1 MRPQVSWTTAAER
14 GLIIDQALE
23 LLDTVGMRFGP
34 SVSLEALG
42 EAGARVDREAGV
54 ARLPRELVERALAGC
69 PREVL
74 LAGATEADDVLLD
87 GTAVHF
93 MPSGTPTDVLDA
105 DTGRVRGATVE
116 DLRQAI
122 IVVDAMPAVDVL
134 WAPVCGTD
142 VPNEEMWSVELTAA
156 VEWSPKHFQHE
167 VTAPWHV
174 DAVTAVCRELSGSLE
189 AFRARPRLSFICCT
203 RSPLGVGHPMLDLNV
218 AVARLG
224 GPVVVYPMPI
234 AGATAP
240 VTVAGAAV
248 MNVAEFLGCA
258 AAIQIQAPGAP
269 LIMGAGTSLLDMKT
283 GTFSFGAVETA
294 LMCATCVEV
303 GHELGV
309 PVLAPGLATDALY
322 GGVQAGYE
330 KGLKGLA
337 VAQSGSDL
345 ITGGVG
351 LLHGA
356 GLFSLPQVVID
367 GEIAAM
373 ILRLLNGAEITADAV
388 MNAAT
393 ARVGFDGHFLG
404 QKETTRRLRAGE
416 VFQPEIATRESV
428 ASWEAGGRDE
438 LTRARERAR
447 SIVAAADARGPV
459 LPEKTM
465 EALRA
470 ITAEAAAVARAGC
483 PGWETR

>member
-14 GLIIDQALE
+14 SLLIDQALE
-23 LLDTVGMRFGP
+23 LLETVGMRFGR
-34 SVSLEALG
+34 SASLESLEAT
-42 EAGARVDREAGV
+42 GARVDREAGV
-54 ARLPRELVERALAGC
+54 ARLPRKLVERALESC
-69 PREVL
+69 PHEVL

-87 GTAVHF
+87 GSAVHF
-93 MPSGTPTDVLDA
+93 VPSGTPTHVLDA
-105 DTGRVRGATVE
+105 DTGRVRSGTVE
-116 DLRQAI
+116 DVRQAI

-134 WAPVCGTD
+134 WAPVGAAD
-142 VPNEEMWSVELTAA
+142 VPEDEMAFAELFAA

-174 DAVTAVCRELSGSLE
+174 PAMTAICEELSGSLE
-189 AFRARPRLSFICCT
+189 AYRARPRLSYICCT
-203 RSPLGVGHPMLDLNV
+203 RSPLSVGHPMLDLNV
-218 AVARLG
+218 AMARLG
-224 GPVVVYPMPI
+224 GPIVVYPMPI

-240 VTVAGAAV
+240 ITVAGTVV
-248 MNVAEFLGCA
+248 MNVAEFLACA
-258 AAIQIQAPGAP
+258 TAIQLQAPGAP
-269 LIMGAGTSLLDMKT
+269 LIMGAGTSLLDMKS

-294 LMCATCVEV
+294 LMCAACVEV

-330 KGLKGLA
+330 KALKGLA

-373 ILRLLNGAEITADAV
+373 ILRMLGGAEITAEAA
-388 MNAAT
+388 MNEVT

-404 QKETTRRLRAGE
+404 QKETSRRLRAGE
-416 VFQPEIATRESV
+416 VFLPEIATRVS
-428 ASWEAGGRDE
+428 AEAWAVEDRDE
-438 LTRARERAR
+438 LAKARERAKD
-447 SIVAAADARGPV
+447 IVAAADARGPV
-459 LPEKTM
+459 LAAAKS

-470 ITAEAAAVARAGC
+470 IATEAVSGARAG
-483 PGWETR
+483 G

>member
-1 MRPQVSWTTAAER
+1 
-14 GLIIDQALE
+14 
-23 LLDTVGMRFGP
+23 
-34 SVSLEALG
+34 
-42 EAGARVDREAGV
+42 
-54 ARLPRELVERALAGC
+54 
-69 PREVL
+69 
-74 LAGATEADDVLLD
+74 
-87 GTAVHF
+87 
-93 MPSGTPTDVLDA
+93 
-105 DTGRVRGATVE
+105 
-116 DLRQAI
+116 
-122 IVVDAMPAVDVL
+122 
-134 WAPVCGTD
+134 
-142 VPNEEMWSVELTAA
+142 
-156 VEWSPKHFQHE
+156 
-167 VTAPWHV
+167 
-174 DAVTAVCRELSGSLE
+174 
-189 AFRARPRLSFICCT
+189 
-203 RSPLGVGHPMLDLNV
+203 MLDLNV

-258 AAIQIQAPGAP
+258 AAIQLQAPGAP

-322 GGVQAGYE
+322 GGIQAGYE

-416 VFQPEIATRESV
+416 VYQPEIATRESV

-438 LTRARERAR
+438 LTRARKRAR

>member
-14 GLIIDQALE
+14 SVLIDQALE
-23 LLDTVGMRFGP
+23 LLEAVGMRFGP
-34 SVSLEALG
+34 SASLEALG
-42 EAGARVDREAGV
+42 EAGARVDRAAGV
-54 ARLPRELVERALAGC
+54 ARLPRALVERELARC

-87 GTAVHF
+87 GSAVHF
-93 MPSGTPTDVLDA
+93 VPSGTPSRILDET
-105 DTGRVRGATVE
+105 TGRVRDATAE
-116 DLRQAI
+116 DVRRAI

-134 WAPVCGTD
+134 WAPVGATD
-142 VPNEEMWSVELTAA
+142 VPDEEAAFTELFAA

-174 DAVTAVCRELSGSLE
+174 DAMTAICRECSVSLD
-189 AFRARPRLSFICCT
+189 AYRDRPRLSFVCCT
-203 RSPLGVGHPMLDLNV
+203 RSPLGVGHPLLDLNV
-218 AVARLG
+218 AMARLG
-224 GPVVVYPMPI
+224 GPIVVYPMPI

-240 VTVAGAAV
+240 LTVAGAVV
-248 MNVAEFLGCA
+248 MNVAEFLGA
-258 AAIQIQAPGAP
+258 ATAIQLQAPGAP
-269 LIMGAGTSLLDMKT
+269 LIMGAGTSLLDMKA
-283 GTFSFGAVETA
+283 GTFSFGAPETA

-330 KGLKGLA
+330 KALKGLA

-373 ILRLLNGAEITADAV
+373 ILRLLRGAEATTESV
-388 MNAAT
+388 MNDVT

-404 QKETTRRLRAGE
+404 QKETSRRLRAGE
-416 VFQPEIATRESV
+416 VFLPEIATRASV
-428 ASWEAGGRDE
+428 EAWEREGRDE
-438 LTRARERAR
+438 LVRARDRVR
-447 SIVAAADARGPV
+447 TIVAAAEERGPV
-459 LPEKTM
+459 LDAATSA
-465 EALRA
+465 ALRGV
-470 ITAEAAAVARAGC
+470 TAQAFLAAR
-483 PGWETR
+483 RK